1 MFDINKVRADFPLLK
16 NSKTIYLDNAAT
28 TYKPQAVIDAV
39 TKYFTSETANSGR
52 GDYHD
57 AYLVDQK
64 VIETRALVAT
74 FLNAQSVDEIVFTHG
89 ATNSLNM
96 VASSFGEKV
105 LKEGD
110 EILLSVAEHASNTLP
125 WFEISNKVGAK
136 VIFVPLEEDGS
147 ISAKTL
153 NKYLSKKTKIVSLT
167 HISNVLGVVNDI
179 KEIARVVHQ
188 NSNAYLVV
196 DGAQS
201 APHLKIDVQDLDVDF
216 FAFSGHK
223 MLAPTGIGILFG
235 KKKLLEMMGP
245 YETGGGNNA
254 TYSSPSN
261 IEYHKVPFRFEAG
274 TLNLEAIYGLHAA
287 ITYLLNLGM
296 DNIAKYEHELREY
309 AVNGLSKLKHIIIY
323 NPHATTGIITFNVKG
338 VFAQDAATYFSS
350 KNIALR
356 SGQHCAKML
365 KDHLLENAT
374 VRASL
379 YFYTSKEEID
389 AFLEA
394 AESAED
400 YLDAYF

>member
-1 MFDINKVRADFPLLK
+1 MFDINKVRADFPLLR
-16 NSKTIYLDNAAT
+16 NSKTVYLDNAAT
-28 TYKPQAVIDAV
+28 TYKPQVVIDAV

-64 VIETRALVAT
+64 VIETRKLVAT
-74 FLNAQSVDEIVFTHG
+74 FLNARSAEEIVFTHG

-105 LKEGD
+105 LKPGD
-110 EILLSVAEHASNTLP
+110 EILLSLAEHASNTLP
-125 WFEISNKVGAK
+125 WFEISKKVGAK

-153 NKYLSKKTKIVSLT
+153 NQYLSKKTKIVSLT

-179 KEIARVVHQ
+179 KEIARIVHQ
-188 NSNAYLVV
+188 NSAAYLVV

-201 APHLKIDVQDLDVDF
+201 APHLKIDVIDLDVDF

-223 MLAPTGIGILFG
+223 MLAPTGIGILYG
-235 KKKLLEMMGP
+235 KKELLEMMGP

-254 TYSSPSN
+254 SYSNPSN
-261 IEYHKVPFRFEAG
+261 IEYCKVPFRFEAG

-296 DNIAKYEHELREY
+296 DNIAEYEHELREY
-309 AVNGLSKLKHIIIY
+309 TINGLRKMKHIIIY
-323 NPHATTGIITFNVKG
+323 NPQATTGIITFNVKG
-338 VFAQDAATYFSS
+338 VFAQDAATYFNS

-365 KDHLLENAT
+365 KEHLLENAT

-389 AFLEA
+389 IFLKA
-394 AESAED
+394 CESAED

>member
-16 NSKTIYLDNAAT
+16 NSQTIYLDNAAT
-28 TYKPQAVIDAV
+28 TYKPQVVIDAV
-39 TKYFTSETANSGR
+39 TKYFTFETANSGR

-64 VIETRALVAT
+64 VVDTRKLVAT
-74 FLNAQSVDEIVFTHG
+74 FLNTSEVDEIVFTHG

-105 LKEGD
+105 LQPGD
-110 EILLSVAEHASNTLP
+110 EIILSIAEHASNTLP
-125 WFEISNKVGAK
+125 WFEISKKTGAK
-136 VIFVPLEEDGS
+136 VIFLPLEEDGS
-147 ISAKTL
+147 ISPKTL
-153 NKYLSKKTKIVSLT
+153 NQYLNKRTKIVSLT
-167 HISNVLGVVNDI
+167 HISNVLGVINDI
-179 KEIARVVHQ
+179 KEIARIVHQ
-188 NSNAYLVV
+188 NSDAFLVV

-223 MLAPTGIGILFG
+223 MLAPTGIGILYG
-235 KKKLLEMMGP
+235 KKYLLEMMGP

-254 TYSSPSN
+254 SYSNPTN
-261 IEYHKVPFRFEAG
+261 IEYLKVPYRFEAG

-287 ITYLLNLGM
+287 ITYLLNIGM
-296 DNIAKYEHELREY
+296 ENIASYEHELRNY
-309 AVNGLSKLKHIIIY
+309 AVNGLKKMKHIIVY

-338 VFAQDAATYFSS
+338 VFAQDAATYFNS

-379 YFYTSKEEID
+379 YFYTSKEDID
-389 AFLEA
+389 TFLKA